1 MLTDAEAAGA
11 ADSSGMLEGIA
22 KLLVVDAGGPRQLE
36 SDADRV
42 DAGQPAAAVSPA
54 AVAAA
59 VAVGSLLPAS
69 FELRKI

>member
-11 ADSSGMLEGIA
+11 ADSSGMLEGSA
-22 KLLVVDAGGPRQLE
+22 KLLVVDAGGPRRLE

-42 DAGQPAAAVSPA
+42 DAGELAAAVSPV

-59 VAVGSLLPAS
+59 VALVPAA